1 MSQQP
6 EPEEGRAA
14 DAFRSA
20 LSRHADEVTA
30 DVALPSRPARRP
42 GRWVAAGAALAVAAS
57 AVVGFALVDR
67 DRGSDGGLD
76 PAGEPPAIAEGWRG
90 VTFRDVTV
98 QVPEEWGDAAAP
110 QSDWCVGS
118 PSNPLGAP
126 YVDTRLGFG
135 GVLDIGCEEQRGLPA
150 GFGPDPVEQWV
161 PHLKMYDTATLVDPV
176 PDGSTTYEGWTMR
189 VRTLGDVQVRLLT
202 DASTEDVADEV
213 LASAEQTEVGALG
226 CETTSPAQEP
236 VLPDDPASPPAGDL
250 ASLDRDEVRGLLV
263 CQYDRLGT
271 DRPGLRAERTLGTSL
286 AQAWL
291 AGVQQA
297 PRSGGPD
304 APQNC
309 LDPWESQEVLVVH
322 PLGRDGERLAT
333 AYLTYDACAGNG
345 LRDAETTYELTGD
358 DCTPLFGDRITFGS
372 GQSVVYGMC
381 TTPVF

>member
-1 MSQQP
+1 MSDQL
-6 EPEEGRAA
+6 EPEDGRAA

-30 DVALPSRPARRP
+30 DVALPTRPAPRR

-67 DRGSDGGLD
+67 DRGGDGALD
-76 PAGEPPAIAEGWRG
+76 PTGEPPAIAEGWRG

-118 PSNPLGAP
+118 PSDPLGEP

-135 GVLDIGCEEQRGLPA
+135 GVLDIGCPEQPRLPA

-161 PHLKMYDTATLVDPV
+161 PHLEMYDLAFLQDPV
-176 PDGSTTYEGWTMR
+176 PDGSTTYQGWTLR
-189 VRTLGDVQVRLLT
+189 VRTLGDIQLRLLT
-202 DASTEDVADEV
+202 DASTEDVAEQV

-236 VLPDDPASPPAGDL
+236 VRPGDPASPPAGDL
-250 ASLDRDEVRGLLV
+250 ASLDRADVRSLLV
-263 CQYDRLGT
+263 CQYDRFGT
-271 DRPGLRAERTLGTSL
+271 DRPGLRAERLLDRPL

-297 PRSGGPD
+297 PRTGGPD

-309 LDPWESQEVLVVH
+309 LDPWESSEVLVVH
-322 PLGRDGERLAT
+322 PLGDDGSRLAT

-345 LRDAETTYELTGD
+345 LRDASTTYALTGD
-358 DCTPLFGDRITFGS
+358 DCTPLFGDRILFGS

-381 TTPVF
+381 TTPMY